1 MVMDKSKNKND
12 LGSQIQ
18 IKFITKQEK
27 YAVPDFPFAVDSKI
41 QCVNL
46 NNLVNE
52 LLKDKLSDENGTL
65 KKVDFDFL
73 VNDELLR
80 TPLDIH
86 LTQKNVSSESTVVVE
101 YMEATPSPEP
111 KDCLIHDDWVSAIHS
126 MGSWIIT
133 GCYDNSIHVWNNR
146 GKHKIGIA
154 GHTGPVKA
162 VKWVS
167 MSDESAVFVSG
178 SQDQSI
184 RVWDWDIKNGTT
196 NCLQIGRG
204 HERAVEC
211 ISVSPDSTRFAT
223 GGWDAMLKIWSSD
236 PNFEPVDLPAKRQKS
251 NIKVMPP
258 IMTLKGHKE
267 NISSVHFINNSDVLT
282 ASWDHTIKHWDGEI
296 GGIKTEIVGN
306 KSFFDHDY
314 SQLTGSVITCSSD
327 RHIRLYDLRCKE
339 GSLVKNTYS
348 SHKQWVTTVKW
359 STIDQYQFVSGGYDN
374 QMKMW
379 DTRSPKVP
387 LFELVGHEEKVLC
400 SDWSNNEFILSG
412 GADNTVRIFKNK
424 KIVSS

>member
-1 MVMDKSKNKND
+1 MAVQRKKTD

-27 YAVPDFPFAVDSKI
+27 YAVPDYPFAVDSKI
-41 QCVNL
+41 QCENL

-52 LLKDKLSDENGTL
+52 LLKEKLSDDNGAC

-80 TPLDIH
+80 SPLDVH
-86 LTQKNVSSESTVVVE
+86 LSQKNVSSESTVVVE

-111 KDCLIHDDWVSAIHS
+111 LDCLIHDDWVSAIHFKS
-126 MGSWIIT
+126 PWILT
-133 GCYDNSIHVWNNR
+133 GCYDNSVHIWNSK

-162 VKWVS
+162 VQWVS
-167 MSDESAVFVSG
+167 ISEDSAVFVSG

-184 RVWDWDIKNGTT
+184 RVWDWDIKKGTT
-196 NCLQIGRG
+196 SCLQIGRG

-223 GGWDAMLKIWSSD
+223 GGWDALLKIWSSD
-236 PNFEPVDLPAKRQKS
+236 PNYEPADVPTKKKKS
-251 NIKVMPP
+251 ETKVMPP

-267 NISSVHFINNSDVLT
+267 NISSVHFINNSDLLT
-282 ASWDHTIKHWDGEI
+282 ASWDHTIKHWDGEL
-296 GGIKTEIVGN
+296 GGLKSEIVGN

-327 RHIRLYDLRCKE
+327 RHIRLYDLRSKE
-339 GSLVKNTYS
+339 GSLVKGTYS
-348 SHKQWVTTVKW
+348 SHKQWVTTVRW
-359 STIDQYQFVSGGYDN
+359 SKTDEYQFVSGGYDN

-387 LFELVGHEEKVLC
+387 LFELTGHEEKVLC
-400 SDWSNNEFILSG
+400 SDWSNNKLILSG

-424 KIVSS
+424 KVVSD